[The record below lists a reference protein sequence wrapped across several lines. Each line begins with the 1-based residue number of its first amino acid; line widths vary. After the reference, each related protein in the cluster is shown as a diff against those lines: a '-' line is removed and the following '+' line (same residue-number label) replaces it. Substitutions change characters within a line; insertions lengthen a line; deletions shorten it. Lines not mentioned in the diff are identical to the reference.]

1 MPKQQG
7 HKQNRL
13 KSFFT
18 LIWIMYAA
26 PMFAAI
32 LNGLQTVRL
41 GGGGVYKYRTTQP
54 ENTLTSDSSER
65 DL

>member
-1 MPKQQG
+1 
-7 HKQNRL
+7 
-13 KSFFT
+13 
-18 LIWIMYAA
+18 
-26 PMFAAI
+26 MFAAI

-41 GGGGVYKYRTTQP
+41 GGGGDKYRTTQP